1 MKKALEV
8 LFGIREPNK
17 LSKPIELSFSTL
29 TPISR
34 PGMLEWFKKYNVG
47 ILTDKQSINVPIRM
61 GNIVKYV
68 DLRSIKSF

>member
-29 TPISR
+29 IPISR
-34 PGMLEWFKKYNVG
+34 PGMLEWFKKYNVS
-47 ILTDKQSINVPIRM
+47 ILTDKQSTNVPIRM
-61 GNIVKYV
+61 GN
-68 DLRSIKSF
+68 LIK

>member
-1 MKKALEV
+1 MKKALEL

-47 ILTDKQSINVPIRM
+47 ILTDKQSTNVQIRM
-61 GNIVKYV
+61 GNNIKYV
-68 DLRSIKSF
+68 DLHSIRSF

>member
-8 LFGIREPNK
+8 LFGIREPKK

-29 TPISR
+29 IPISR
-34 PGMLEWFKKYNVG
+34 PSMLEWFKRYNVG
-47 ILTDKQSINVPIRM
+47 ILTDKQSTNVQIRK
-61 GNIVKYV
+61 GNIIKYV

>member
-8 LFGIREPNK
+8 LFGIREPKK

-29 TPISR
+29 IPISR
-34 PGMLEWFKKYNVG
+34 PSMLEWFKRYNVG
-47 ILTDKQSINVPIRM
+47 ILTDKQSTNVQIRM
-61 GNIVKYV
+61 GNIIKYV

>member
-17 LSKPIELSFSTL
+17 LSIPSELSFSTYI
-29 TPISR
+29 PASR
-34 PGMLEWFKKYNVG
+34 PNMTDWFKNHNVG
-47 ILTDKQSINVPIRM
+47 ILSDRQSTNVQVRM

-68 DLRSIKSF
+68 DLHSIKSF